1 MKRFIKLRRSLKRA
15 KRPLKHVKKVKHVR
29 WFIPGWVFYEYY
41 RVHKGKGHNHIKSIS
56 HGLKAEV
63 IRLGAFASLP
73 IPGTYE
79 ITTTGLALIKKKIE
93 GGEIEKF
100 SLKAFKVFMPVSKI
114 KGKGVYLEIIKRK
127 EKRYVRIFYKNKNKQ
142 NNNYL

>member
-15 KRPLKHVKKVKHVR
+15 QRPLRHVKKVKHVR

-41 RVHKGKGHNHIKSIS
+41 RVHKGKGHNHIKSIG

-63 IRLGAFASLP
+63 VRLGAFASLP

-79 ITTTGLALIKKKIE
+79 LTTAGLALIKKKIE

-100 SLKAFKVFMPVSKI
+100 SLKAFRDFIPVNKIRGRGIYFKVFK
-114 KGKGVYLEIIKRK
+114 KDGR
-127 EKRYVRIFYKNKNKQ
+127 RYVRIFYKNK
-142 NNNYL
+142 